1 MTDLAVPATA
11 PTTRRASAATA
22 VVAGLLLGA
31 TTGVAARLWM
41 RLISAEPEFSWSGT
55 IFIVALFTL
64 AGLLQG
70 IALAVRRRGWR
81 WWAQLPVR
89 VVAGV
94 GALLLGGGAG
104 IVMLPA
110 IVGGALATART
121 DWPRWGRAVA
131 ATVAGVNALAMLVV
145 AGTGLP
151 VWRLVVG
158 WLAMLALYAV
168 IIGGVSLNLRPLP
181 GRRPWA
187 RRTTVVAVVAA
198 ATAGIGLVGMAI
210 VGG

>member
-1 MTDLAVPATA
+1 VTDLAVPATA
-11 PTTRRASAATA
+11 PTTRRASATTA

-41 RLISAEPEFSWSGT
+41 RLVSAEPEFSWSGT
-55 IFIVALFTL
+55 VFIVAVFTL

-81 WWAQLPVR
+81 WWVQLPVR
-89 VVAGV
+89 VVAGF

-110 IVGGALATART
+110 IVGGALATARS

-131 ATVAGVNALAMLVV
+131 GTVAGVNAVAMLVV
-145 AGTGLP
+145 TGTGLP

-168 IIGGVSLNLRPLP
+168 IIGGVALNLRPLP
-181 GRRPWA
+181 GRRRWA
-187 RRTTVVAVVAA
+187 RRTTVVVAA
-198 ATAGIGLVGMAI
+198 AAAAAGVGFLGMAI